1 VANSVEGHGRAA
13 AAHLLKIMV
22 GKPHGHYH
30 RQMNKSLSLIFRA
43 AGIADVPAVVAL
55 VESAYRGDSG
65 RRGWT
70 TESELLDG
78 RRTDEPAVGELVDR
92 PDSCVL
98 LAERDGQLIASA
110 HVERQGESGYFGMF
124 AVDPDQQG
132 GGLGKAVLA
141 EAERLARDQ
150 WHCRAMRMTVIEQ
163 RSELIAWYERRGYR
177 RSGEYQPF
185 PYGDERFGIPRRDD
199 LRFEVLV
206 KDLGAPA
213 GQPA

>member
-1 VANSVEGHGRAA
+1 
-13 AAHLLKIMV
+13 
-22 GKPHGHYH
+22 
-30 RQMNKSLSLIFRA
+30 MNKPISPVFRA
-43 AGIADVPAVVAL
+43 AGTADVAAIVAL

-78 RRTDEPAVGELVDR
+78 RRTDAEAVGALVNR
-92 PDSCVL
+92 PGSCVL
-98 LAERDGQLIASA
+98 LAESDGRLIASA
-110 HVERQGESGYFGMF
+110 HVERQGEFGYFGMF

-132 GGLGKAVLA
+132 SGLGKAVLA
-141 EAERLARDQ
+141 EAERMAYEQ
-150 WHCRAMRMTVIEQ
+150 WQCRAMRMTVIEQ
-163 RSELIAWYERRGYR
+163 RAELIAWYQRRGYR

-206 KDLGAPA
+206 KDFAEPIA
-213 GQPA
+213 